1 MVIKIVPAFGIM
13 SFGVIHPELYLGA
26 FLKVP
31 FSEMHPSTT
40 QAVLLPLT

>member
-1 MVIKIVPAFGIM
+1 MVIKIVPPFGIM
-13 SFGVIHPELYLGA
+13 SFRAVHPELYLGA
-26 FLKVP
+26 LLKVP